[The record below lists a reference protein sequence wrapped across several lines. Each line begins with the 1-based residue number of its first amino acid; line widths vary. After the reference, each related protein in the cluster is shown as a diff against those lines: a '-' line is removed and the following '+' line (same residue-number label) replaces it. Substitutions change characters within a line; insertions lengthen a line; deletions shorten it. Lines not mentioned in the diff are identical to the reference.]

1 MVRKNAKGEIE
12 YLMKSGKDM
21 VRSSTLE
28 SNIRR
33 MIDQAE
39 TKEIT
44 EDYPGFPICVNGKFY
59 FPELP
64 PLHEPDPEP
73 QQKPKRKR

>member
-21 VRSSTLE
+21 VRSATLE

-33 MIDQAE
+33 MIDEATTVE
-39 TKEIT
+39 KSDEF
-44 EDYPGFPICVNGKFY
+44 EGFPLCINGKFY
-59 FPELP
+59 FPEI
-64 PLHEPDPEP
+64 PEKP
-73 QQKPKRKR
+73 APAPVSKPKRKR

>member
-21 VRSSTLE
+21 VRNATLE

-44 EDYPGFPICVNGKFY
+44 EDFPGFPICVNGKFY

-64 PLHEPDPEP
+64 PLPEPEP
-73 QQKPKRKR
+73 QPKPKKKR